1 MSQTLRITLNLEKT
15 PVAVSRNDDRTRIGF
30 VGAGWMGTEQLRRL
44 KTRKDVQV
52 AALCEREIDT
62 ARKVLDKLELTD
74 AKATDNFDDLVTDAS
89 IDAIWLVNPNAFHG
103 PQSIAALEAGKHV
116 FSEKPASTNYDD
128 HLQQIELTK
137 ANPNLIT
144 FVDYI
149 LYFDTFEQRLR
160 QMVADG
166 AFGKVTQ
173 IQVNYRHAVNITG
186 NKAWKLKREIM
197 GDAIGMGINHAVSV
211 LLLAMASQAKP
222 VRVYATSMP
231 SQMRGFEADPIWN
244 LHITFDNGAC
254 GFVFG
259 DIDSGNGYD
268 AYHNVKGT
276 EGGLIFDSQLPRN
289 QKLRLWKR
297 GLADDRWTYPL
308 DPRQCA
314 DDGVEPWPTDTTTP
328 DSGDVIEH
336 QTGEAVAHFLD
347 CIREGKCSPLG
358 FDHAAIIADVGWA
371 AQVSAITGEPVD
383 LPMDVSQARRI
394 LSQTSEGATT

>member
-1 MSQTLRITLNLEKT
+1 MQESKKHQ
-15 PVAVSRNDDRTRIGF
+15 PVRVGF

-44 KTRKDVQV
+44 SVRDDARVI
-52 AALCEREIDT
+52 ALCERDVDR
-62 ARKVLDKLELTD
+62 ARRVLDEMGLT
-74 AKATDNFDDLVTDAS
+74 ATAVTADFEDLINDPS

-116 FSEKPASTNYDD
+116 FCEKPASITYDD
-128 HLQQIELTK
+128 HLRQIELAK
-137 ANPNLIT
+137 ANPQRVT

-160 QMVADG
+160 RMVGEG
-166 AFGKVTQ
+166 AFGMVTQ
-173 IQVNYRHAVNITG
+173 IQVNYRHAVNIAG
-186 NKAWKLKREIM
+186 NKAWKLKRDIM

-211 LLLAMASQAKP
+211 LIFAMASQAKP

-231 SQMRGFEADPIWN
+231 SQVRGFEADPIWN

-276 EGGLIFDSQLPRN
+276 EGGLIFDSQLDPK
-289 QKLRLWKR
+289 QKLRVWRR
-297 GLADDRWTYPL
+297 GVAEDRWTYPL
-308 DPRQCA
+308 DPDRCA
-314 DDGVEPWPTDTTTP
+314 VDGVDAWPADTTTP

-336 QTGEAVAHFLD
+336 QTGEVVGHFLD
-347 CIREGKCSPLG
+347 CIRDGQPSPLG
-358 FDHAAIIADVGWA
+358 FDQAAIVAEVGWA
-371 AQVSAITGEPVD
+371 AQVSAATGEPVD
-383 LPMDVSQARRI
+383 LPLDEDRARDV
-394 LSQTSEGATT
+394 LSPNAEAQGGRA